1 MNVCV
6 YKAQAIGYNFL
17 LAKAAGLARVKQTIE
32 QKETELRFVF
42 EVNPPLLSPR
52 RESVVPIGAPE
63 VLMSDDAGRDMLLLN
78 PAWQGEIFSA
88 GLRYVSPQHDLTIDR
103 YMEDGHMVEHV
114 RYPERGIEMRRD
126 KMPTDQIQGLFQE
139 VLLRGLLTDAQA
151 RERLLERSF
160 EFPEPDPTLGL
171 EADII
176 GVQAESAIDGGERN
190 PANLCPTAEEAE
202 ILAVHGMVLAENEA
216 DYLEIFE
223 SPDDL
228 LVAVETLL
236 DCPGRRKQR
245 QFEFETMDTDYVPLA
260 LRPGGPRACEH
271 LLGCVEA
278 ALCKD
283 DEFRDFRQTWSEKEG
298 YGILRVA
305 GLPEVE
311 SEPMGSCGRRGGYK
325 PASVRLLTLHCVL
338 GAVVLHAWPH
348 ETPLLS
354 FARLRFADSSPAGGC
369 RSLGARRAS
378 ALGMELFDSE
388 AFESLFRKDNL
399 KVSRGR
405 IPQPRQRPWKAA
417 TRGGTR
423 RCKKPVAKSSKT
435 KNKVKRGKVQP
446 RKRQDKQQRAMM
458 KLQAAREKILAK
470 PQPKLLTQAAYH
482 LPGLIPLYGV
492 GSKTPKAKRAAAREM
507 ISLLRRNLTME
518 EEFQSKRTLEN
529 MLSYKIDKARKLYN
543 WTGKDF
549 HNRSLPPDLKA
560 AFSEKGLQNAFFLV
574 WLNLK
579 DKPVELQDET
589 WLERWNMPRLCK
601 MLEARHYKRAALKDI
616 STMTTSMAV

>member
-1 MNVCV
+1 
-6 YKAQAIGYNFL
+6 
-17 LAKAAGLARVKQTIE
+17 
-32 QKETELRFVF
+32 
-42 EVNPPLLSPR
+42 
-52 RESVVPIGAPE
+52 
-63 VLMSDDAGRDMLLLN
+63 
-78 PAWQGEIFSA
+78 
-88 GLRYVSPQHDLTIDR
+88 
-103 YMEDGHMVEHV
+103 
-114 RYPERGIEMRRD
+114 
-126 KMPTDQIQGLFQE
+126 
-139 VLLRGLLTDAQA
+139 
-151 RERLLERSF
+151 
-160 EFPEPDPTLGL
+160 
-171 EADII
+171 
-176 GVQAESAIDGGERN
+176 
-190 PANLCPTAEEAE
+190 
-202 ILAVHGMVLAENEA
+202 
-216 DYLEIFE
+216 
-223 SPDDL
+223 
-228 LVAVETLL
+228 
-236 DCPGRRKQR
+236 
-245 QFEFETMDTDYVPLA
+245 
-260 LRPGGPRACEH
+260 
-271 LLGCVEA
+271 
-278 ALCKD
+278 
-283 DEFRDFRQTWSEKEG
+283 
-298 YGILRVA
+298 
-305 GLPEVE
+305 
-311 SEPMGSCGRRGGYK
+311 MGSCGRRGGYK